1 MNQILNP
8 KFQKSFEH
16 MSLRRNSDIESIQGN
31 EGLKIKQFF
40 NPQNTQNKINYS
52 IAQFTLESGEKSILH
67 KIKSSEIY
75 YILEGKGDLKVND
88 ESFHL
93 QKDDSFF
100 VPPNSKQFIKNTG
113 SGNLRF
119 LCIVEPAWK
128 VEDETML
135 E

>member
-1 MNQILNP
+1 
-8 KFQKSFEH
+8 
-16 MSLRRNSDIESIQGN
+16 MSLRRNSDIESFQGN

-75 YILEGKGDLKVND
+75 YILEGSGILYVND
-88 ESFHL
+88 ESHNL
-93 QKDDSFF
+93 EKDDSAY
-100 VPPNSKQFIKNTG
+100 VPPNSKQFIANVGTNDLK
-113 SGNLRF
+113 F

-128 VEDETML
+128 ADDEVLL